1 MRPLKHNFTVI
12 DTELTGLRIE
22 EDGERIVSLGSLRMA
37 NEPRQD
43 ITREWFF
50 NPGKD
55 STPQA
60 LAVHG
65 LTAEFLSQ
73 QRTFLQQKFD
83 VAMFLTNAKIVV
95 HCHYRDSDDKS
106 VDELALNAEFN
117 RVGHPGISHDRFV
130 NLKKIAQKISP
141 NANSLNDMLDHY
153 GINRR
158 SRDAFHGAMDDTKL
172 TVKLFRAYLN
182 DNTAALKKIL
192 KKMDLT

>member
-22 EDGERIVSLGSLRMA
+22 ENGDRIVSLGGSRMA
-37 NEPRQD
+37 NNPKQD

-55 STPQA
+55 STPDA

-65 LTAEFLSQ
+65 LTTEFLSQ
-73 QRTFLQQKFD
+73 QRTFLQQKSD
-83 VAMFLTNAKIVV
+83 VALFLTNAKIVV
-95 HCHYRDSDDKS
+95 HCHYRPSDDKS

-117 RVGHPGISHDRFV
+117 RVGHPDISHDRFV
-130 NLKKIAQKISP
+130 NLKKIARQISP

-153 GINRR
+153 GINRK
-158 SRDAFHGAMDDTKL
+158 SRDIFHGALDDTKL
-172 TVKLFRAYLN
+172 TAKLFRAYLN
-182 DNTAALKKIL
+182 DTTPALKKIL